1 MILKIVGMFVNLRVS
16 DQDED
21 TGLDFSL
28 HGENGYAD
36 LAIGETV
43 TYGFPLNA
51 GAENVSLL
59 KEVSN

>member
-1 MILKIVGMFVNLRVS
+1 MFVNLRVS